1 MVVKHGRQDVI
12 QIAKDTSSTN
22 QNVTIA
28 EPNAPKIMTFL
39 IISVTKS
46 TSTQDAGNQINER
59 IGEYMEIIANNRDC
73 IAFKD
78 LKKGDVFVLVTDG
91 KWYIKNNDFYAVR
104 LTDGESVEVDSTPL
118 LCKVKDC
125 VLVER
130 EIYTALTEKEH

>member
-59 IGEYMEIIANNRDC
+59 IGEYMDSRADEKKPTAENTVSTAEVILSEL
-73 IAFKD
+73 KD
-78 LKKGDVFVLVTDG
+78 
-91 KWYIKNNDFYAVR
+91 IKSYVAR
-104 LTDGESVEVDSTPL
+104 LTGFVAELAGYSIED
-118 LCKVKDC
+118 
-125 VLVER
+125 
-130 EIYTALTEKEH
+130 